1 MSSLLCVIA
10 CFALCCS
17 FAAGAAKCVQLAGE
31 VKDICPFYN
40 ETVEGHLP
48 EIDRNAIIHH
58 FKALFMTECSPL
70 LRIFVCS
77 TLFPLCSL
85 TEVILPCRD
94 VCFSVHAACHHAY
107 LLHRQEWSTFFNCTN
122 LPARPQVCLFPPST
136 TSHLSSLSPSSSPP
150 FATSPSS
157 TSSSPWSTSHLSIL
171 SPSSSPPFATSSL
184 STS

>member
-1 MSSLLCVIA
+1 MHLYCDFAESSSFWASDHIGKMSSLLFVIA

-17 FAAGAAKCVQLAGE
+17 FAAG
-31 VKDICPFYN
+31 
-40 ETVEGHLP
+40 
-48 EIDRNAIIHH
+48 
-58 FKALFMTECSPL
+58 ALFMTECSPL

-85 TEVILPCRD
+85 TEVIPPCRD

-107 LLHRQEWSTFFNCTN
+107 LLHLQEWSTFFNCTN
-122 LPARPQVCLFPPST
+122 LRARPQVCLFPPST
-136 TSHLSSLSPSSSPP
+136 TSHLSSLSPSSSPL

-157 TSSSPWSTSHLSIL
+157 TSSSPWSTSHLSSL